1 MILKK
6 FLLGLTCGIAFT
18 ATTAV
23 YASETINTYLFPV
36 KYVFNGQSKELDN
49 EYTTLNYNGHAYVP
63 IRFVAENMGSIV
75 GYDESTQTI
84 RINYNTDS
92 SHTSLTDNEAK
103 DILKLLIPK
112 AEKFYGVF
120 NGTGWFKVDKT
131 KTIPGET
138 DYAQVIDEKITS
150 IADLKNWVEEVFTKD
165 VAQTVFFSRYLIPQ
179 IGSRPL
185 YKDYEGKLYN
195 DTGNGGHGW
204 ARKFLT
210 ETAKVISQKDNVA
223 EIELNLQDFDYP
235 PEKLTI
241 RIEYVNDKWMLASRL
256 D

>member
-1 MILKK
+1 MKK
-6 FLLGLTCGIAFT
+6 YLLGLTCGIALT

-23 YASETINTYLFPV
+23 YASETINAYLFPV
-36 KYVFNGQSKELDN
+36 KYVFNGQSKELAN

-63 IRFVAENMGSIV
+63 IRFVAENMGSTV
-75 GYDESTQTI
+75 GYDESTQI
-84 RINYNTDS
+84 IKINYNNDE
-92 SHTSLTDNEAK
+92 SHPVNLTDNEAK

-112 AEKFYGVF
+112 AVKFYGVF
-120 NGTGWFKVDKT
+120 NGTGSFKVDKT
-131 KTIPGET
+131 KTIPGEP

-150 IADLKNWVEEVFTKD
+150 IADLKNWVEETFTKD
-165 VAQTVFFSRYLIPQ
+165 VAQTVFYSRYLTPAD
-179 IGSRPL
+179 GRFLL

-204 ARKFLT
+204 AFSFLT
-210 ETAKVISQKDNVA
+210 DTAKVISQIDNVA
-223 EIELNLQDFDYP
+223 EVELDRTLFNNPDK
-235 PEKLTI
+235 KLTL